1 MLSILLCINFKIA
14 ALYLGA
20 PEHEARVLQEL
31 VRHQRQHPRPVS
43 VARTQH
49 LPDLGDSWLDAG
61 HLIEMY
67 KLNLG
72 SPENILQFLRQ

>member
-1 MLSILLCINFKIA
+1 MYINVTIA

-31 VRHQRQHPRPVS
+31 VRHQPQHPRPVR

-49 LPDLGDSWLDAG
+49 LPDLGGDLVRCRTFDR
-61 HLIEMY
+61 
-67 KLNLG
+67 NV
-72 SPENILQFLRQ
+72 